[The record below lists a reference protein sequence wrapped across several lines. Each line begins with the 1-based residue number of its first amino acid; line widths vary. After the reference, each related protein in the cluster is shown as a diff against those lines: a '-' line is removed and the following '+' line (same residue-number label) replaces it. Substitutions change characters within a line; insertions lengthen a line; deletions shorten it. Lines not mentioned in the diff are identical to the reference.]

1 MVDAYEIG
9 IELALQ
15 DGVSAGLDAV
25 TKELAALDAAVAASS
40 AGLMALVRTAGLAAE
55 AVAAVGGV
63 RVRAP
68 VTAEPSTAGR
78 GRADEALTPAERAA
92 PAAREEAP
100 GGVAPAA
107 VAREEAVGSA
117 APATV
122 VREEALGGAAPAA
135 MAVRDRGEDAGS
147 MAGAPDVGAAAPER
161 VVVREASREVERA
174 PVVAPVAVVTRPGER
189 VEVERRAD
197 VAAPAMEAAV
207 PVRAVVRDVGLREAG
222 TRGAGVRATEVR
234 DVGPL
239 RVVTATPVGRPDAPV
254 APAVAPVLRAEVER
268 SLPRRQAGQ
277 ADRVTEGWSLPGRQ
291 EARADRV
298 GAVPLAQGAGR
309 GADEGRRG
317 AAAPME
323 GADGERARLGP
334 RAMGRDQTVAPMR
347 MAAGPGGGGGTV
359 LLDGRLV
366 GEWLMDR
373 MARDAGRPGAGTT
386 SFDPR
391 QGAAW
396 TPSGIG

>member
-63 RVRAP
+63 RVRVPAA
-68 VTAEPSTAGR
+68 VEPPAAGR
-78 GRADEALTPAERAA
+78 GAADEAAAPGERAV
-92 PAAREEAP
+92 PAVREEAP
-100 GGVAPAA
+100 GSVAPAA
-107 VAREEAVGSA
+107 VAVGDRGEAVG
-117 APATV
+117 P
-122 VREEALGGAAPAA
+122 
-135 MAVRDRGEDAGS
+135 MAS
-147 MAGAPDVGAAAPER
+147 SDVLAAAPER
-161 VVVREASREVERA
+161 TVVRETSREVERA

-189 VEVERRAD
+189 VEAAPRAD
-197 VAAPAMEAAV
+197 VMAPAVERSVV
-207 PVRAVVRDVGLREAG
+207 PVRAAVRDVVEGEAG
-222 TRGAGVRATEVR
+222 TRGAGVRDTGVR
-234 DVGPL
+234 DLGPL
-239 RVVTATPVGRPDAPV
+239 RDAAVPPAGRRDAPLV
-254 APAVAPVLRAEVER
+254 SAMAPVFRAEVER
-268 SLPRRQAGQ
+268 SLPRTQAAQ
-277 ADRVTEGWSLPGRQ
+277 ADRAGAAPR
-291 EARADRV
+291 ARE
-298 GAVPLAQGAGR
+298 AGR
-309 GADEGRRG
+309 FVDEGRQG
-317 AAAPME
+317 AAAPIE
-323 GADGERARLGP
+323 GVDGTERQRPGG
-334 RAMGRDQTVAPMR
+334 RAMSRDQTAAPMR

-391 QGAAW
+391 QGTAW
-396 TPSGIG
+396 TPSGVG